1 MAQKAADKDPHF
13 GFALERLAEMEF
25 SFGHTEP
32 ALAALQKSLQLSPHN
47 AQALALKGFVL
58 SGKNQIT
65 EAAKYFDRA
74 IAADGSLA
82 NAWLGRGL
90 VRIKRNDANAGRQ
103 DLETAAALE
112 PNRAFLRS
120 YLGKAWSLDE
130 PLRYSWNTTLA
141 QRELGLA
148 MKLDPNDP
156 TAWLYSALLNDQ
168 RNCINQA
175 IKDLEH
181 SQDLNGNR
189 AVFRSKFMLDQDQA
203 VRSANLALIYQDAG
217 FTDVAVRQAT
227 RAVED
232 DYANYS
238 AHLFLANSYDA
249 LRDPRS
255 SNLRF
260 ETSMGKRTASRQSP
274 RPRQRWRSLP
284 KRLPTGIFQTLRH
297 RPPGCHF

>member
-1 MAQKAADKDPHF
+1 
-13 GFALERLAEMEF
+13 MEF
-25 SFGHTEP
+25 SFGHTDRAAE
-32 ALAALQKSLQLSPHN
+32 ALKQSLASAPRN
-47 AQALALKGFVL
+47 AQALALQGFVL
-58 SGKNQIT
+58 SAKNKLA
-65 EAAKYFDRA
+65 EAGRILTARSRRTA
-74 IAADGSLA
+74 RWA
-82 NAWLGRGL
+82 NGWLGRGL
-90 VRIKRNDANAGRQ
+90 VRIKGNEVNAGRQ

-120 YLGKAWSLDE
+120 YLGKAWSMDQAG
-130 PLRYSWNTTLA
+130 RYAWNSTLA

-148 MKLDPNDP
+148 KKLDPKDP

-175 IKDLEH
+175 IADLEE
-181 SQDLNGNR
+181 SQNLNGNR

-217 FTDVAVRQAT
+217 FGDVAIRQAT

-238 AHLFLANSYDA
+238 SHLFLSDSYDA
-249 LRDPRS
+249 LIDPRK

-260 ETSMGKRTASRQSP
+260 ETPWENELLLANLLSP
-274 RPRQRWRSLP
+274 VERGGAVAKYFAAGIFAAVRVRPSGDHLADGILEP
-284 KRLPTGIFQTLRH
+284 GRLPGEPGAIRH
-297 RPPGCHF
+297 F